1 MKNNNIGL
9 MKKNVLKLNEKINK
23 KPPKKEQNQSYN
35 DLTLDLSKDDEII
48 KKSPGGLFDKSII
61 NGIETM
67 DSIFKMK
74 EMELINNSNRLQTD
88 SNKSNN
94 SIGTVRMSGIL
105 NNTSRE
111 DITINNEINYPVNN
125 ELNDAVIIEKKKCC
139 WNKILYILLF
149 VFIGF
154 FIFLFGGCLTY
165 VLLLKHQQNTNKNNS
180 NTNKSL

>member
-88 SNKSNN
+88 TNKTNT
-94 SIGTVRMSGIL
+94 SIGTVRMNGIL
-105 NNTSRE
+105 NTTNRE
-111 DITINNEINYPVNN
+111 DITINNDISYPVAN
-125 ELNDAVIIEKKKCC
+125 ELNDAVIEERSKCC
-139 WNKILYILLF
+139 WKKILIILLIII
-149 VFIGF
+149 IGC
-154 FIFLFGGCLTY
+154 ILFLFGGFLTY
-165 VLLLKHQQNTNKNNS
+165 ILLVKYQRNQNNNDNSNNS
-180 NTNKSL
+180 N